1 MSSSLLS
8 NTRWSKSATMV
19 ATCSPAVLKEM
30 GPVNISLI
38 SWGAML
44 KKGNV
49 WTSLSSSQIP
59 TWNGCRTGSRE
70 AFVIASDRNTVWFVV
85 YGPSRGRI
93 GSISSAWLVSTI
105 IGAFQP
111 SGRKVVRFG
120 VSCERTGVG
129 VCVAVGTGVG
139 GVVGVA
145 VGVMVG
151 VDDGV
156 GLGTTGEGVPVGLG
170 TAGVAVMGAGTDVP
184 TTVGRAGELGV
195 ADGTGVTVGVGV
207 RVTGGRVGS
216 GLAVGVGV

>member
-1 MSSSLLS
+1 
-8 NTRWSKSATMV
+8 
-19 ATCSPAVLKEM
+19 M

-145 VGVMVG
+145 VGVMLG
-151 VDDGV
+151 ADNGV
-156 GLGTTGEGVPVGLG
+156 GLETTGEGVFVGLG
-170 TAGVAVMGAGTDVP
+170 TAGVAVMGAGIDVP
-184 TTVGRAGELGV
+184 TIVGRAGGLGV

-207 RVTGGRVGS
+207 RVTVGRVGS
-216 GLAVGVGV
+216 GLDVGVGFRPDGLGETVGTGTAVLVGAG